1 MFKNN
6 KEGGAVMRNLKEHR
20 QALVKILQYAHAGEL
35 GAAWAYRGHWHAV
48 TAPDEVEGI
57 RRIEKEEWVHRAA
70 VKGMLTALGA
80 KPYLP
85 LEILIGTVGR
95 TVGALCHVTGWF
107 FPMYF
112 AGRLE
117 FGNVDQYEDAAFHAR
132 HLGLR
137 GMERTL
143 HAMTLT
149 EREHELFFMN
159 KVAGHPL
166 LPLVQFVF
174 RWGPTENLFRNKIT
188 PHPVPLPQGAR
199 GRRLG

>member
-1 MFKNN
+1 
-6 KEGGAVMRNLKEHR
+6 MRNLKEHR
-20 QALVKILQYAHAGEL
+20 QALIKILQYAHAGEL

-70 VKGMLTALGA
+70 VRGMLAALGA
-80 KPYLP
+80 KPFLP
-85 LEILIGTVGR
+85 LEILIGTIGR

-117 FGNVDQYEDAAFHAR
+117 FGNVDQYEDAAYHAQR
-132 HLGLR
+132 LGLKE
-137 GMERTL
+137 MAKEL
-143 HAMTLT
+143 HTMTRT

-159 KVAGHPL
+159 KVVGHPL
-166 LPLVQFVF
+166 LPLVQFIF
-174 RWGPTENLFRNKIT
+174 HWGPPAKK
-188 PHPVPLPQGAR
+188 AR
-199 GRRLG
+199 REVAP

>member
-1 MFKNN
+1 
-6 KEGGAVMRNLKEHR
+6 MRNLKEHR
-20 QALVKILQYAHAGEL
+20 KKLVRILQYAHAGEL

-57 RRIEKEEWVHRAA
+57 RRIEEEEWVHRAA
-70 VKGMLTALGA
+70 VKRMLTGLGA
-80 KPYLP
+80 KPLLP
-85 LEILIGTVGR
+85 LEILIGTIGR
-95 TVGALCHVTGWF
+95 TVGFLCHVTGWF

-132 HLGLR
+132 RLGLR
-137 GMERTL
+137 GFEKEL

-159 KVAGHPL
+159 KVGGHPL
-166 LPLVQFVF
+166 LPCVQFIF
-174 RWGPTENLFRNKIT
+174 RWGP
-188 PHPVPLPQGAR
+188 PVKKAQREVAP
-199 GRRLG
+199 